1 MNKSIFNPKHPIV
14 TIEICIAG
22 ICTLASANLQAG
34 DVQVGRY
41 SLFSATST
49 EAQAD
54 LLATTM
60 SGPVSPATQRLSVG
74 HCRGPDTAAL
84 FALPLPAVH
93 RSLGPM
99 TLRDALETLVGSA
112 FYLVQD
118 PVHRLIAFE
127 RCAADRFVTQAMT
140 TIEPEVAQDEE

>member
-1 MNKSIFNPKHPIV
+1 
-14 TIEICIAG
+14 
-22 ICTLASANLQAG
+22 
-34 DVQVGRY
+34 
-41 SLFSATST
+41 
-49 EAQAD
+49 
-54 LLATTM
+54 
-60 SGPVSPATQRLSVG
+60 
-74 HCRGPDTAAL
+74 
-84 FALPLPAVH
+84 
-93 RSLGPM
+93 M